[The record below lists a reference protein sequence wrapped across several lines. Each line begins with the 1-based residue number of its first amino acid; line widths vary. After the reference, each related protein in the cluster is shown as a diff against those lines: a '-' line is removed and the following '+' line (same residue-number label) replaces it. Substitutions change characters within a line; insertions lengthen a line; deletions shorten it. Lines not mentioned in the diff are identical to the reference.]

1 MPRYLGVTAVREYGV
16 RIERSFD
23 PSPIETPQQ
32 TRLVGILGN
41 GRWEVAPDMT
51 HSADYLEIQEAYE
64 EGYYTDYELYLLGE
78 AETVKCPNEGR
89 HIIS

>member
-1 MPRYLGVTAVREYGV
+1 
-16 RIERSFD
+16 
-23 PSPIETPQQ
+23 
-32 TRLVGILGN
+32 
-41 GRWEVAPDMT
+41 MT